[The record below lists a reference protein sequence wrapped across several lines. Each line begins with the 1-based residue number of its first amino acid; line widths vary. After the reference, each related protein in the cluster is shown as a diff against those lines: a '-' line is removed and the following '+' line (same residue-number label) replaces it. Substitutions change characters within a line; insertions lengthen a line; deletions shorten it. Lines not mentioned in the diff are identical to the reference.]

1 MRIEIYKDWIIR
13 SDERQIILCKSAG
26 MYTDKKTGKESE
38 QFKNESYRSTIQ
50 HALKTL
56 CQKEIY
62 ASEST
67 TLQGIKQCCKRLEKM
82 LDEFGKQL
90 GEKDVIGEEENEL

>member
-38 QFKNESYRSTIQ
+38 TFKGETYHRTIQ
-50 HALKTL
+50 DALKTL
-56 CQKEIY
+56 CEKEIY
-62 ASEST
+62 ASRAT
-67 TLQGIKQCCKRLEKM
+67 TLQGIKKCYTELYRM
-82 LDEFGKQL
+82 LDEVGDKL
-90 GEKDVIGEEENEL
+90 GETKVIGRY